1 MNHDFQGGL
10 VVKSLPA
17 SAEDTKDTG
26 SSPESGRSPRG
37 GNVPPHIPL
46 EEEMLQYSCWEI
58 PGTEEPGGLQS
69 MGSQESQTWFN
80 DKTTTD

>member
-17 SAEDTKDTG
+17 SAGDTKDTG

-37 GNVPPHIPL
+37 GNASVFLLGNPRDRGAWRATIH
-46 EEEMLQYSCWEI
+46 
-58 PGTEEPGGLQS
+58 GVTR
-69 MGSQESQTWFN
+69 ES
-80 DKTTTD
+80 DMV